1 MQKRLCA
8 GRSAT
13 PRDQTSS
20 GGASSARTIVPYD
33 RKVRTVRSI
42 LPNDDQKQL
51 LLAVGRVLA
60 GHAGEW
66 NAQRSGKPLEDLRAA
81 KNALAA
87 LVGRGGRAKKQ
98 DGPRQRSFWGWGYE
112 GEGPEP
118 MMMEVFLEF
127 LKARFGLEEYQDIP
141 APRIECVELR
151 APRFELPED
160 LAAFCTDDKLERVSH
175 SYGKSYRDI
184 VRGLH
189 GQYDNPTD
197 YVAFPDTEEQI
208 LGLIRFCE
216 AEQVSLTPFG
226 GGTSVVGGVEPTRS
240 EQYRGAISLDM
251 RNFDRVLE
259 VDELSRA
266 ARAQAGILGPALEAT
281 LKPYGLSP
289 RFYPQ
294 SFEFSTLGG
303 WIATR
308 AGGHYCTLYTHIDD
322 IVESVRV
329 VTPKGIHTTRRL
341 PASGAGPSQER
352 LWLGSEGTLGIITE
366 AWIRLHA
373 RPRYRS
379 SATVKFEDF
388 VQGARAVRALSQGKL
403 YPVNCRLVS
412 PIEAVGMGLGD
423 GRHAILLLGFESEH
437 YLQQETMAQALE
449 VCRDHGGRWNRR
461 KVRHTESTVRS
472 GSAGN
477 WRNNFIKAPYIRDV
491 MAKKGMISETFETAV
506 TWDRFE
512 HFHREVLSAAE
523 KAFDAHCRGR
533 GLITVRFTHIYP
545 DGPAPYYT
553 ILAWAERGRQLQ
565 TWDAIKEAVSDA
577 VIEHGGTITHHHA
590 VGRDHRLWYER
601 ERGELFEAMLAGL
614 KSTLDPNW
622 VLNPGILLEEMS
634 E

>member
-1 MQKRLCA
+1 M
-8 GRSAT
+8 
-13 PRDQTSS
+13 
-20 GGASSARTIVPYD
+20 
-33 RKVRTVRSI
+33 RSI

-51 LLAVGRVLA
+51 VAAVGRVLSQR
-60 GHAGEW
+60 AGEW
-66 NAQRSGKPLEDLRAA
+66 NARRSGNALADLRAA
-81 KNALAA
+81 RHALAA
-87 LVGRGGRAKKQ
+87 MVGRGSSPEKR

-112 GEGPEP
+112 GEGPDP

-127 LKARFGLEEYQDIP
+127 TRARFGIDEYDDIP
-141 APRIECVELR
+141 APRIEDIALR
-151 APRFELPED
+151 DPRFELPKD
-160 LAAFCTDDKLERVSH
+160 IAAFCTDDKRERVSH

-208 LGLIRFCE
+208 LALIRFCE
-216 AEQVSLTPFG
+216 DEQIGLMPYG
-226 GGTSVVGGVEPTRS
+226 GGTSVVGGVEPTKS
-240 EQYRGAISLDM
+240 DKYEGTISLDM
-251 RNFDRVLE
+251 RNFDQVLE
-259 VDELSRA
+259 VDEVSRA
-266 ARAQAGILGPALEAT
+266 AHVQAGIFGPALEAA

-366 AWIRLHA
+366 AWIRLHG
-373 RPRYRS
+373 RPRHRS
-379 SATVKFEDF
+379 SATVKFDDF
-388 VQGARAVRALSQGKL
+388 MEGARAVRALSQGKL

-412 PIEAVGMGLGD
+412 RMEAVAMGLGD
-423 GRHAILLLGFESEH
+423 GRHAMLLLGFESEH
-437 YLQQETMAQALE
+437 YPQQGMMTEALN
-449 VCRDHGGRWNRR
+449 VCRAYGGRYSRR
-461 KVRHTESTVRS
+461 KVKHTQSTVRS

-491 MAKKGMISETFETAV
+491 VARKGMISETFETAV
-506 TWDRFE
+506 TWNQFDRF
-512 HFHREVLSAAE
+512 HLEVLSAAQ
-523 KAFDAHCRGR
+523 KAFDTHCRGR
-533 GLITVRFTHIYP
+533 GIITSRFTHIYP

-553 ILAWAERGRQLQ
+553 IFAWSEPGRQLQ
-565 TWDAIKEAVSDA
+565 TWDAIKAVVSDA
-577 VIEHGGTITHHHA
+577 VIDHGGTITHHHA
-590 VGRDHRLWYER
+590 VGRDHRPWYER
-601 ERGELFEAMLAGL
+601 ERGALFETALKGL

-622 VLNPGILLEEMS
+622 VLNPGVLLKEKVG
-634 E
+634 